1 MSIQNFYQTAQL
13 KDFAR
18 LFQFRLISF
27 GNVDF
32 GPNEL
37 IYVETATLPGK
48 QINNIPVPYMGL
60 NFNVPGTVSFPGS
73 AGYNVTFRCDAD
85 YQLRNTLERAISRT
99 FDAETSRG
107 EYSTP
112 KAGYTLSLQLLNKK
126 LEAIRTYTL
135 YGTYVQ
141 ALADS
146 SYDIKDNGAV
156 QTIQATLAYQYWKV
170 FDGELEVLQPTI
182 PPRVATQPVQNE
194 LTVGDGESQPFPS
207 LTL

>member
-1 MSIQNFYQTAQL
+1 MSIQNFYQTAQA

-18 LFQFRLISF
+18 LFQFRMVSF
-27 GNVDF
+27 GNVNF

-48 QINNIPVPYMGL
+48 QINNIPVPYMGM

-85 YQLRNTLERAISRT
+85 YQLRNTLEKAISRT
-99 FDAETSRG
+99 FDVDTSRG

-112 KAGYTLSLQLLNKK
+112 KAGYTLSLQLLNKR
-126 LEAIRTYTL
+126 LLPIRTYSL
-135 YGTYVQ
+135 YGAYVQ

-146 SYDIKDNGAV
+146 QFDIKDNGAI
-156 QTIQATLAYQYWKV
+156 QTIQATLAYQFWKV
-170 FDGELEVLQPTI
+170 FDGELSVDQPTI
-182 PPRVATQPVQNE
+182 PPRVATQLVENE
-194 LTVGDGESQPFPS
+194 TTVGDGESAPFPS